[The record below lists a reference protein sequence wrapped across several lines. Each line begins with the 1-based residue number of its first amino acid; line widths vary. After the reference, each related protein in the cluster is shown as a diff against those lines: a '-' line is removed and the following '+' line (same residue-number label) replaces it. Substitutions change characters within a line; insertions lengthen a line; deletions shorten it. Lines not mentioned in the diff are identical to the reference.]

1 MFIITIEYYR
11 QYCENL
17 ILSKNLRKLLINQ
30 KDGLIEAPT
39 LDFIK
44 RENTELN
51 LNTKKL
57 KKILKSIIDNQEG
70 LLNTKKRFFV
80 LRGQFLNDYDECLA
94 EAKGLAFEINAD
106 KLAINP
112 DVKKLRNV
120 EQKKIT
126 TRRRFKTSKYE
137 EVLQEITLL
146 NKEYQK
152 INKPMNILL
161 SYQNC

>member
-1 MFIITIEYYR
+1 M
-11 QYCENL
+11 
-17 ILSKNLRKLLINQ
+17 
-30 KDGLIEAPT
+30 
-39 LDFIK
+39 
-44 RENTELN
+44 N

-94 EAKGLAFEINAD
+94 EAKRLAFEINAD

-120 EQKKIT
+120 ENRKKLQLEEDL
-126 TRRRFKTSKYE
+126 KLKYE

-161 SYQNC
+161 VTKIAKKKNVNY